1 MSLQVEVLERSFTAV
16 APKGDEF
23 VAAFYARLFSE
34 HPEVKPLFGDTD
46 MAVQQKK
53 LLAAL
58 VLAVENL
65 RRPDVLGPVLKDL
78 GRRHAGY
85 GAKPEHYGVVGAAL
99 LETFA
104 VYLGAEWTPD
114 VKQAW
119 VEAYGAISS
128 LMLEGA
134 NGHAV

>member
-1 MSLQVEVLERSFTAV
+1 MSLQVEVLQRSFTAV

-23 VAAFYARLFSE
+23 VAAFYARLFSA
-34 HPEVKPLFGDTD
+34 HPEVKPLFGATD

-78 GRRHAGY
+78 GRRHTGY
-85 GAKPEHYGVVGAAL
+85 LAKPEHYGVVGAAL
-99 LETFA
+99 LDTFA
-104 VYLGAEWTPD
+104 V
-114 VKQAW
+114 
-119 VEAYGAISS
+119 
-128 LMLEGA
+128 
-134 NGHAV
+134 